1 MPLSEATPVSLR
13 PAPPEALPDYAR
25 VISHPG
31 GRWRRWWLHAMLR
44 LTAKR
49 THIAPGADITALRAQ
64 QAAFDLKFGRIDPE
78 ARSTP
83 VDCAGAAAEW
93 IDVPGSRR
101 DRVLLYL
108 HGGAF
113 MFRFPRTHPG
123 LVARWCRPLSA
134 RALMVDYRLAPEHRF
149 PTAPDD
155 CHRAYRWLLAQGV
168 NPRHVVIAG
177 DSAGG
182 TLTLVTLHRIKSAG
196 EPMPA
201 CAVLLSPAVDF
212 TLSSRSIVTNE
223 KHDPMFSLAALI
235 ALRGMYAPPERFL
248 DPSVSPLYADFA
260 GFPPLLFQAGGLEVL
275 RDESV
280 RAADRAHAA
289 GVPVELEIWEDM
301 AHVFQALPLP
311 QAVAANEHIVRFI
324 GRHTGWSA

>member
-1 MPLSEATPVSLR
+1 MPLSEASPLHI
-13 PAPPEALPDYAR
+13 PAQSSALPDYAR

-49 THIAPGADITALRAQ
+49 MHIIDADIGHLRAQ

-78 ARSTP
+78 ARSTR
-83 VDCAGAAAEW
+83 VDCAGAPAEW
-93 IDVPGSRR
+93 IDVPASRP

-123 LVARWCRPLSA
+123 MAARWCKRLSA

-149 PTAPDD
+149 PAAPDD

-168 NPRHVVIAG
+168 DPRRIVIAG

-182 TLTLVTLHRIKSAG
+182 NLALVTLQRIKTAG

-212 TLSSRSIVTNE
+212 TLSGRSLVTNE
-223 KHDPMFSLAALI
+223 RRDPMFSLAGLI
-235 ALRGMYAPPERFL
+235 ALRSLYASPEQFL
-248 DPSVSPLYADFA
+248 DPSVSPLYADYA
-260 GFPPLLFQAGGLEVL
+260 GFPPLLFQVGDMEVL

-280 RAADRAHAA
+280 RAAARAHAA
-289 GVPVELEIWEDM
+289 GVKVELEIWKDM

-311 QAVAANEHIVRFI
+311 QAEAATDRIVRFI